1 MAKKSSEAPPIYVI
15 RVGDKLVGE
24 FQADR
29 DRIAAMPAGERIK
42 VELSTGRSPSRLRWY
57 WQFLHAVVKATDA
70 APDAESLH
78 SLVKLNTGYVT
89 PVMVRGMPFVVPRSI
104 SFASMPEEE
113 FIGFLQ
119 RAERFIAETY
129 GITPDDV
136 EKAA

>member
-1 MAKKSSEAPPIYVI
+1 MAKHKETPDVYVI
-15 RVGDKLVGE
+15 RHGDHLIGEMEMDRETIRNFPVG
-24 FQADR
+24 Q
-29 DRIAAMPAGERIK
+29 RIR
-42 VELSTGRSPSRLRWY
+42 VELRTGRSPSRLRWY

-89 PVMVRGMPFVVPRSI
+89 PVMVRGLPFVVPRSI

-129 GITPDDV
+129 GIVPSDV